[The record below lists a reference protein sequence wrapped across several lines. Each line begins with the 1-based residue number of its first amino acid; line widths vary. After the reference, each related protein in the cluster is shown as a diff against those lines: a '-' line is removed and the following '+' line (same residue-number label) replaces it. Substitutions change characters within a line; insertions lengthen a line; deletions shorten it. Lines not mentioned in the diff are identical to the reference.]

1 MSDVVDTHGPGR
13 DGEMV
18 AIGTWK
24 PHDPAFREPAEKVRV
39 PQPTHV
45 VSR

>member
-1 MSDVVDTHGPGR
+1 MSDVVDIRGSGR

-18 AIGTWK
+18 AIGNWK
-24 PHDPAFREPAEKVRV
+24 PHDPAFRESAEKVRV